1 MMMEDNADDYQ
12 ALLEAGRQNA
22 AYQAEMEKQKALA
35 ARLRG
40 GPELEGQMVSGHYVA
55 PNILELI
62 GDTMQKRR
70 ANKADEA
77 HSAAT
82 SGLNDSMS
90 KQNQMILARILRAQQ
105 QSQLQTPPQGFTG
118 PIDQQQPPQITPD
131 MAARARQQGMMDY

>member
-1 MMMEDNADDYQ
+1 MMMEDNVDDYQ
-12 ALLEAGRQNA
+12 ALLEAGKQNA
-22 AYQAEMEKQKALA
+22 AYQAEMEKQRALA
-35 ARLRG
+35 ARLRS
-40 GPELEGQMVSGHYVA
+40 GPELQGQMVSGHYIA

-90 KQNQMILARILRAQQ
+90 KQNQMILARILRANQPAKVDPYAGIQ
-105 QSQLQTPPQGFTG
+105 FNPNADTRTVTPG
-118 PIDQQQPPQITPD
+118 
-131 MAARARQQGMMDY
+131 MDY